1 MNGNKLP
8 DFFMLGVQKAA
19 TSTFHKILNQ
29 DSDFSLPYKKE
40 THFFSENFNKN
51 LNWYLNQY
59 NSRTYKIRGEID
71 PSYIYYKKTPQ
82 NIKKHITDPKFI
94 IIFRKPIDRAYSHYL
109 MSKSRGYENETF
121 NKALDLENKRLE
133 NGSKFSFSHHS
144 YLSRGLYH
152 EQVEKYKNVFPDS
165 KFLYLKYE
173 DFLIINN
180 REKILRKIYR
190 FLNVKFKDNLNI
202 SFHENKSASM
212 RFKFIRDLTHS
223 DNILRTLLKNLIP
236 SEYLRFIIISKINT
250 LNKKNIVQRKLSYST
265 LNQKYIDWN
274 NEQSYSLS
282 KLCDLNIKNWI
293 I

>member
-40 THFFSENFNKN
+40 THFFSENFNQN

-59 NSRTYKIRGEID
+59 NNRTYKIRGEID

-82 NIKKHITDPKFI
+82 NIKKYITDPKFI

-121 NKALDLENKRLE
+121 NNALDLENKRLE

-144 YLSRGLYH
+144 YLSRGLYALP
-152 EQVEKYKNVFPDS
+152 KS
-165 KFLYLKYE
+165 
-173 DFLIINN
+173 INS
-180 REKILRKIYR
+180 L
-190 FLNVKFKDNLNI
+190 D
-202 SFHENKSASM
+202 H
-212 RFKFIRDLTHS
+212 
-223 DNILRTLLKNLIP
+223 LKNLFFTRTRING
-236 SEYLRFIIISKINT
+236 EIQAQKIFNIGYFHT
-250 LNKKNIVQRKLSYST
+250 KGSCLNLLTST
-265 LNQKYIDWN
+265 LEK
-274 NEQSYSLS
+274 SLS
-282 KLCDLNIKNWI
+282 FKISSKEGFVKGVL
-293 I
+293 